1 MSDLL
6 DASVLLE
13 LSRRKPDPRVVRWLE
28 STAEE
33 SLRLSVL
40 TLGELR
46 RAAEEQKNVA
56 RREKLR
62 GFLERELP
70 ARFSDRLLGVDAA
83 VAQRWGRLQAELG
96 GPVPGVASLLAA
108 TALAHG
114 LRVVARDVRTF
125 RYPGLEV
132 FSPWDS

>member
-6 DASVLLE
+6 DASVLVE

-33 SLRLSVL
+33 SLHLSVI

-46 RAAEEQKNVA
+46 RAAEGQKSAA

-62 GFLERELP
+62 SFLDRELP
-70 ARFSDRLLGVDAA
+70 DRFADRLLGVDAA
-83 VAQRWGRLQAELG
+83 VAQRWGRLLAQVR
-96 GPVPGVASLLAA
+96 GPLPGVESLLAA

-132 FSPWDS
+132 FSPWES